1 MVKARRKTRTREGK
15 RNKGEGKKRGEKGNI
30 INGSFKAGHIKL
42 NDFNATSM
50 TFLVNPLAL
59 VNGVR

>member
-1 MVKARRKTRTREGK
+1 MLYKLPMILERKEG
-15 RNKGEGKKRGEKGNI
+15 GGGGKGNI